1 MKSQSIKIY
10 QKLYKNKRF
19 KKKVNF
25 DLIRIKLALSKLG
38 NPEKNL
44 RNVCQIIG
52 SDGKYSLLHSLK
64 CFIQADNK
72 TASAFIS
79 PSLKDIRERFW
90 LGKNYLSYNKIIKSI
105 NKINKLKISLTIFE
119 VITLIFILNASKKN
133 NNYNLIEAGALF
145 AKDSTNIFEE
155 PMIQAIVNI
164 NKQHLNFLKRKTI
177 DEIIKQKVG
186 YLNQN
191 TNIYI
196 GKQKPEILRKIK
208 KILKKNN
215 SKITYPNSWKIIKLN
230 GEYYYEDKDIKIKIK
245 NKFIHSDGLYQNLGM
260 AIKIALDM
268 KIPVKKIKKTI
279 PQIKFK
285 GRLEYIKKGKVLK
298 NLYKNELLLLDGCHS
313 ETSAKNLAKYLK
325 TIKLP
330 KYGIMSISKNKENYL
345 ILKQFK
351 KTFKN
356 LYFVPIENQKNFV
369 HPKKM
374 LDISKKFLKG
384 VYIADNIFDAIKKIS
399 SREKKLICVFG
410 SLYLIGNFF
419 EIN

>member
-1 MKSQSIKIY
+1 M
-10 QKLYKNKRF
+10 
-19 KKKVNF
+19 
-25 DLIRIKLALSKLG
+25 
-38 NPEKNL
+38 
-44 RNVCQIIG
+44 
-52 SDGKYSLLHSLK
+52 
-64 CFIQADNK
+64 
-72 TASAFIS
+72 
-79 PSLKDIRERFW
+79 
-90 LGKNYLSYNKIIKSI
+90 
-105 NKINKLKISLTIFE
+105 
-119 VITLIFILNASKKN
+119 
-133 NNYNLIEAGALF
+133 
-145 AKDSTNIFEE
+145 
-155 PMIQAIVNI
+155 
-164 NKQHLNFLKRKTI
+164 
-177 DEIIKQKVG
+177 
-186 YLNQN
+186 
-191 TNIYI
+191 
-196 GKQKPEILRKIK
+196 RKIK

-384 VYIADNIFDAIKKIS
+384 VYIADNIIDAIEKIS